1 MPQIVVEGRIKN
13 GSLKLE
19 GLPLEDETQV
29 QVVVIPKIRLDAMSF
44 LEAQEL
50 SRNLEGSLSD
60 DVVRERNSG

>member
-44 LEAQEL
+44 LEVQEL